1 MFVEQMLDK
10 ARERLAVIV
19 AAASVREAA
28 DVMAKPHTELL
39 VVCGPDGGIVGVVTK
54 TDILGHVCRCS
65 GQACMA
71 SVDTIMTRQV
81 ISCVPNDLLNEVW
94 LVIKERGLL
103 RIPVLDSS
111 RKPIGIVYARDAI
124 QNLLGEAQNEEA
136 LLRDYVMTVGY
147 R

>member
-10 ARERLAVIV
+10 ARERLAVID
-19 AAASVREAA
+19 ATASVREAA
-28 DVMAKPHTELL
+28 AVMSKPHTELL

-54 TDILGHVCRCS
+54 TDVIGQICRCS
-65 GQACMA
+65 GQGCMA
-71 SVDTIMTRQV
+71 SVDTIMTRNV
-81 ISCVPNDLLNEVW
+81 ISCAPNDLLHEVW

-124 QNLLGEAQNEEA
+124 QNLLGEAENEEA